1 MPSTLDLRRRIKSV
15 KNTAQITK
23 AMQMV
28 AAAKMRK
35 AQAAAL
41 AGRPYQEMLAR
52 VLAAIK
58 GRVEPTS
65 HPLLAIRPI
74 KKELILIFST
84 DKGLCG
90 PLNTSL
96 FRELTDDNREK
107 TEFVVMGR
115 KAVQFVTRTRRNL
128 MADFALKD
136 SVRFADIRPIAR
148 FASDKFISGEVDQ
161 VRVLYPKFVNTLNQQ
176 PILRNLLP
184 VPAEEL
190 DIEGEAN
197 RGEYLFEPDVHGVLD
212 AILPHYIAF
221 QLFQMA
227 LNARA
232 SEHSARMVAMKNAT
246 DNAKELIKDLTL
258 EYNKVRQENI
268 TTELL
273 EITTAQLAVG

>member
-1 MPSTLDLRRRIKSV
+1 
-15 KNTAQITK
+15 
-23 AMQMV
+23 MV

-41 AGRPYQEMLAR
+41 AGRPYQEMLTR

-58 GRVEPTS
+58 GRVESSS
-65 HPLLAIRPI
+65 HELLAIRPV

-90 PLNTSL
+90 PLNTNL
-96 FRELTDDNREK
+96 FREVTDVDREK
-107 TEFVVMGR
+107 TEFAVMGR
-115 KAVQFVTRTRRNL
+115 KAVQFIARTRRNL
-128 MADFALKD
+128 TADFALKD
-136 SVRFADIRPIAR
+136 TVHFADIRPIAK
-148 FASDKFISGEVDQ
+148 FASEKFISGEIDQ
-161 VRVLYPKFVNTLNQQ
+161 VRVLYPKFVNTLTQQ
-176 PILRNLLP
+176 PIFRNLLP

-190 DIEGEAN
+190 DVEGETVG
-197 RGEYLFEPDVHGVLD
+197 GEYLFEPDAQGVLD

-246 DNAKELIKDLTL
+246 DNAKDLIKDLTL